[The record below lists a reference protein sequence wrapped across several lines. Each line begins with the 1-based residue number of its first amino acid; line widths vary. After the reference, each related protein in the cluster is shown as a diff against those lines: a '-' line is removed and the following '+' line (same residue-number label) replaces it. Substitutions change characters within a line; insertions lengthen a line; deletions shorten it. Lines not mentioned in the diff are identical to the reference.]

1 MEAATVVAISKMKT
15 FSQSDTGI
23 AYGIGVLIAFLIL
36 SSLFYIAYSLFLSE
50 LINIFNTVMIPT
62 DNVSVDRGGS
72 MAYLR
77 NMWAA
82 VPFFIL
88 IAGSLWGIIRALE
101 MKRAEGS

>member
-1 MEAATVVAISKMKT
+1 MEAATFVAISKMKT
-15 FSQSDTGI
+15 LSQSNTGI

-36 SSLFYIAYSLFLSE
+36 SSLFYIAYTLFISE
-50 LINIFNTVMIPT
+50 LINVFNTVMIPT
-62 DNVSVDRGGS
+62 DNVSIDRSGS
-72 MAYLR
+72 MSYLR

-88 IAGSLWGIIRALE
+88 IAGSLWSVIRALE

>member
-1 MEAATVVAISKMKT
+1 MEAATFVAISKMQT
-15 FSQSDTGI
+15 LSQSNTGI

-36 SSLFYIAYSLFLSE
+36 SSLFYIAYTLFISE
-50 LINIFNTVMIPT
+50 LINVFNTVMIPT
-62 DNVSVDRGGS
+62 DNVSIDRAGS
-72 MAYLR
+72 MSYLR

-88 IAGSLWGIIRALE
+88 IAGSLWSVIRALE